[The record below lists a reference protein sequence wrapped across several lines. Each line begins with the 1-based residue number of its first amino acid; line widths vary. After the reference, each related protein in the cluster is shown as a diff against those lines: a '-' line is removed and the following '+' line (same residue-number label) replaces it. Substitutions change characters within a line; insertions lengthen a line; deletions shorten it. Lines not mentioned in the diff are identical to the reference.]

1 MKYIQ
6 TENGYYYKVCNNNKK
21 VRVSKDVF
29 YKNVMKGGEISHH
42 FTNKMDITI
51 EFLDLIETYLKNN
64 ENFEKF
70 KNSIDSKTLEKFI
83 LCLEKIV
90 EINKMNKL
98 SEIIDQLG
106 IKLNNKNT

>member
-29 YKNVMKGGEISHH
+29 YKNVMKGGEISHY

-51 EFLDLIETYLKNN
+51 EFLDLIKTYLQNK
-64 ENFEKF
+64 ENFVD
-70 KNSIDSKTLEKFI
+70 SIDSNTLDKFI

-90 EINKMNKL
+90 EINKTYKL
-98 SEIIDQLG
+98 SEIIEQLR
-106 IKLNNKNT
+106 IKLKNKNT

>member
-51 EFLDLIETYLKNN
+51 EFLDLI
-64 ENFEKF
+64 
-70 KNSIDSKTLEKFI
+70 KTFLQNKEKFI
-83 LCLEKIV
+83 DFIDL
-90 EINKMNKL
+90 
-98 SEIIDQLG
+98 II
-106 IKLNNKNT
+106 

>member
-51 EFLDLIETYLKNN
+51 EFLDLIKTFLQNK
-64 ENFEKF
+64 EKF
-70 KNSIDSKTLEKFI
+70 IDFIDSNTLDKFI

-90 EINKMNKL
+90 EINETYKL
-98 SEIIDQLG
+98 SEIIEQLG
-106 IKLNNKNT
+106 IKLKNKNT